1 VEILAW
7 TLVAIAAGAAVGG
20 VFLAGVSWSR
30 RARGPAERRKEDGTS
45 AEALLD
51 AIEGEDG
58 EEAVEDRLKRMERN
72 LRMLTGR
79 VNKVS
84 PPRLG
89 TGEPKA
95 AAIETEGNGQ
105 ETGRPMSRAELYAA
119 ALRRRRHA
127 R

>member
-7 TLVAIAAGAAVGG
+7 TLVAIAAGAALGG
-20 VFLAGVSWSR
+20 VFLAGVLWTR
-30 RARGPAERRKEDGTS
+30 RTHDPAERPKEGTS
-45 AEALLD
+45 TEALLD

-105 ETGRPMSRAELYAA
+105 DVGRPMSRAELYAA